1 MRLIDSKMGTQTD
14 KAVMV
19 SFAVLADLARRVRNV
34 CDDRRN
40 HIHGEVKDNE
50 HGGIIVGIARADC

>member
-1 MRLIDSKMGTQTD
+1 MGEQTD
-14 KAVMV
+14 KAVRV
-19 SFAVLADLARRVRNV
+19 SFAVLADLARQVRNV

-40 HIHGEVKDNE
+40 HIHGEVKDKE